1 MTFPSVQSAMDY
13 VKSHL
18 SQLYGQSRVLRD
30 RLLKIGQLMQAA
42 KKKNDQQA
50 LGQLILLQGQTKD
63 LFNEQL
69 ALEQRLMP
77 FAQFFN
83 VRTDLGA
90 FPIVLAVSG
99 VAVATAL
106 YLHFEKLRNQAQ
118 ALDLIARGL
127 LTPAEAEAITSSP
140 LIGFGGAMGFTLPL
154 LAAGGLGLFFLFGR
168 R

>member
-1 MTFPSVQSAMDY
+1 MAY
-13 VKSHL
+13 IREKL
-18 SQLYGQSRVLRD
+18 SSLYGQSRVLRD
-30 RLLKIGQLMQAA
+30 RLYSIGRLMQEA
-42 KKKNDQQA
+42 KKRSDQQA
-50 LGQLILLQGQTKD
+50 LGQLILLQSQTKD

-77 FAQFFN
+77 FASYFN

-90 FPIVLAVSG
+90 FPILLAVSG
-99 VAVATAL
+99 VAVATTL
-106 YLHFEKLRNQAQ
+106 YLHFEKLQNQGK
-118 ALDLIARGL
+118 ALDLVAKGF
-127 LTPAEAEAITSSP
+127 LTPAEAEAIISPP